1 MSGLAERSYICSA
14 IHPAARWKKSS
25 CRFEPFAQL
34 PRHTQAGTDGNVEW
48 AVINDGKKV
57 SRGGG
62 ILVQE
67 LSGELRAAR
76 LVAIKS
82 DILNNLRQ
90 TTLSIHGMASRHGVA
105 IRYLRA
111 LFAADGT
118 TFTKFV
124 LQQRLAAAHAML
136 SDMRSAERT
145 IGAIAFEVG
154 FGDLADFNRA
164 FRRRYGVKPL
174 DVRDK
179 AHLKNGG

>member
-1 MSGLAERSYICSA
+1 M
-14 IHPAARWKKSS
+14 
-25 CRFEPFAQL
+25 
-34 PRHTQAGTDGNVEW
+34 
-48 AVINDGKKV
+48 INDSKRV

-62 ILVQE
+62 NAVQE
-67 LSGELRAAR
+67 RSGELRAAR

-82 DILNNLRQ
+82 DVLNNLRQ
-90 TTLSIHGMASRHGVA
+90 TTLSIHGMASRHGVS

-118 TFTKFV
+118 TFAKFV
-124 LQQRLAAAHAML
+124 LQQRLTAAHAML
-136 SDMRSAERT
+136 SDMRFAERT

-174 DVRDK
+174 DVREK